1 MSTDLSTYVA
11 QRRALLAEATPRPW
25 TAPTYETEE
34 DDVWTIALCG
44 PFEHHVIHEVDPF
57 TPDGVTH
64 EEYDRECEG
73 CPSCGVDEAG
83 TSPDARAIVALVNDA
98 DRALDVIG
106 EVGEMFANY
115 QQVAMHRERRVVTA
129 SYKADTCEWCGQ
141 PWPCSTARIRAAL
154 DRLVREET

>member
-1 MSTDLSTYVA
+1 VPDLSTYVA
-11 QRRALLAEATPRPW
+11 QRRALLAGATARPW

-83 TSPDARAIVALVNDA
+83 TIPNARAIVALVNDA
-98 DRALDVIG
+98 DLVCDVIEAAARG
-106 EVGEMFANY
+106 LNECELLERVGLWW
-115 QQVAMHRERRVVTA
+115 R
-129 SYKADTCEWCGQ
+129 DL
-141 PWPCSTARIRAAL
+141 RAAL
-154 DRLVREET
+154 DCLVREET